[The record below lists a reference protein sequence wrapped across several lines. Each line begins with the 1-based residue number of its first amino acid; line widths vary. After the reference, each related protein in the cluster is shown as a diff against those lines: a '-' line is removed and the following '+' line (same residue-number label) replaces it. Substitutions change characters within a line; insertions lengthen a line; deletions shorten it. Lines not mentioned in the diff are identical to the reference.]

1 MFQLKWGVV
10 VAGNEYTNA
19 IMRAVQLA
27 YARYGLGEVVLTAGR
42 DGKHGP
48 KSYHYQDRALDIRFW
63 QIKEEDRGKVAAW
76 IKAELPPFY
85 DVVVESDHYH
95 IEADAEKEKACL
107 AKSSPKST

>member
-1 MFQLKWGVV
+1 MLQLKYGVV

-27 YARYGLGEVVLTAGR
+27 YKKYGLKEVVLSAGR

-48 KSYHYQDRALDIRFW
+48 KSYHYLDRALDIRFW
-63 QIKEEDRGKVAAW
+63 TVKEEDRGLVAGY

-95 IEADAEKEKACL
+95 IEADAAKEKL
-107 AKSSPKST
+107 WLNSSPKST